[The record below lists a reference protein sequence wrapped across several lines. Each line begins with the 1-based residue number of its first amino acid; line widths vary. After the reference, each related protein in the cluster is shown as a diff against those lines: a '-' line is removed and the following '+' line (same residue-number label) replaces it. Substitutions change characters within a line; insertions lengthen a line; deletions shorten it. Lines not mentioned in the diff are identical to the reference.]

1 MGQKSENSLHMG
13 ACLTYIIVGM
23 AGVTVPTGV
32 AAKGETGRV
41 NTMKAFVLAC
51 AAMAVIG
58 VGAHFTLASLEL
70 SASNVYATD
79 NVRQ

>member
-1 MGQKSENSLHMG
+1 MHTG
-13 ACLTYIIVGM
+13 ACHTYINRQM
-23 AGVTVPTGV
+23 ARV
-32 AAKGETGRV
+32 AAHQGGGDRGNRKG

-58 VGAHFTLASLEL
+58 IGAHFGLASLEL
-70 SASNVYATD
+70 SASNVYVTD